1 MRIRLMII
9 TGAVGSVAAATA
21 AIASPATPVHPRPTH
36 TTPAAVTSANGRAA
50 LGSPTRTAAPG
61 HSNPGHGKPGHVRVI
76 NLTVHDNGK
85 TIRVSR
91 GEQIRVTLAVD
102 LKQNPDA
109 STWWHTVTESGGAL
123 KPLPQ
128 TLMAARGVT
137 NARYQVIAKDRAT
150 LSSSRAVCPSHW
162 GAPACHSMQR
172 WQVKITVR

>member
-1 MRIRLMII
+1 MIVA
-9 TGAVGSVAAATA
+9 GAVGSAAAATA
-21 AIASPATPVHPRPTH
+21 AIASPATSVHPRPAL
-36 TTPAAVTSANGRAA
+36 TTPAQ
-50 LGSPTRTAAPG
+50 GSPTRTAAAG
-61 HSNPGHGKPGHVRVI
+61 HSNPGHGKPDHVKVI
-76 NLTVHDNGK
+76 TLTVHDNGK

-109 STWWHTVTESGGAL
+109 STWWHAVTESGGAL

-137 NARYQVIAKDRAT
+137 NARYQVTAKGRAT
-150 LSSSRAVCPSHW
+150 LSSSRAVCPSHS
-162 GAPACHSMQR
+162 GAPACHSMQS